1 MIKKVVGI
9 LIVGLLMATILPV
22 GSSIAETID
31 EKDINK
37 LSSSQIEITIKG
49 GFAIHAFIKNIGTT
63 DLNDADMTIVLD
75 GRLIF
80 PAYKNREATTCIEA
94 GKTVLHIIPV
104 FGFGATNIEITVDS
118 TTETASATV
127 LGRIVFGVQ

>member
-22 GSSIAETID
+22 GSSVAETID
-31 EKDINK
+31 EKDINT

-49 GFAIHAFIKNIGTT
+49 GFAIHAFIKNVGTA
-63 DLNDADMTIVLD
+63 DLNDVDMTIVLD

-80 PAYKNREATTCIEA
+80 PPYRNRETTACFEA
-94 GKTVLHIIPV
+94 GKTVHHIIPV
-104 FGFGATNIEITVDS
+104 FGFGTTNIEITVDG

-127 LGRIVFGVQ
+127 LGRMVFGVQ